1 MSPAELRHE
10 RPGRGLIGYRRADVD
25 RLLVEATVAYETV
38 WRERAELHDHVHEL
52 EQELSRHRE
61 GEQAMRNALVT
72 AERAADEMRASASR
86 QAELIVREA
95 EAKSRD
101 LVHEAYAERERV
113 RREMAR
119 LQAEEAE
126 FRLRLRSLLG
136 RDPRGRAR
144 PRGAPRRRRPTRAG
158 RAPRPTRQ
166 AHSASR
172 TTSSAPAA
180 DRTPIRA
187 REAWVYSSA
196 GGEPWP

>member
-1 MSPAELRHE
+1 MTLSPAELRHE

-25 RLLVEATVAYETV
+25 RLLVEATVAYEAV

-72 AERAADEMRASASR
+72 AERAADEMRASSSR

-136 RDPRGRAR
+136 AILEAVRDHEERLAGSAERSS
-144 PRGAPRRRRPTRAG
+144 GATADTQVALPPPDDVVRAG
-158 RAPRPTRQ
+158 
-166 AHSASR
+166 
-172 TTSSAPAA
+172 
-180 DRTPIRA
+180 
-187 REAWVYSSA
+187 
-196 GGEPWP
+196 G

>member
-1 MSPAELRHE
+1 MRAGGGERAAMTLSPAELRHE

-25 RLLVEATVAYETV
+25 RLLVEATVAYEAV
-38 WRERAELHDHVHEL
+38 WRERADLHDHVHEL

-113 RREMAR
+113 RRER
-119 LQAEEAE
+119 P
-126 FRLRLRSLLG
+126 G
-136 RDPRGRAR
+136 CR
-144 PRGAPRRRRPTRAG
+144 PRRPSSGCGCGRCSGAILEAVRDHEQRLAGVRRRRDAGRRGDTQPALGPPDDVVRAG
-158 RAPRPTRQ
+158 
-166 AHSASR
+166 
-172 TTSSAPAA
+172 
-180 DRTPIRA
+180 
-187 REAWVYSSA
+187 
-196 GGEPWP
+196 G

>member
-1 MSPAELRHE
+1 MFPAANEAGMTLSPAELRHE
-10 RPGRGLIGYRRADVD
+10 RPGRGLFGYLRSDVD
-25 RLLVEATVAYETV
+25 RLLVEATVAYESV

-52 EQELSRHRE
+52 EQELNRHRE

-72 AERAADEMRASASR
+72 AERAADEMRAAASR

-113 RREMAR
+113 RREMSS

-136 RDPRGRAR
+136 AILEAVRDHEQRLASQLPARTGAAQPSLGAGDDVVRASS
-144 PRGAPRRRRPTRAG
+144 G
-158 RAPRPTRQ
+158 Q
-166 AHSASR
+166 SA
-172 TTSSAPAA
+172 T
-180 DRTPIRA
+180 
-187 REAWVYSSA
+187 
-196 GGEPWP
+196 